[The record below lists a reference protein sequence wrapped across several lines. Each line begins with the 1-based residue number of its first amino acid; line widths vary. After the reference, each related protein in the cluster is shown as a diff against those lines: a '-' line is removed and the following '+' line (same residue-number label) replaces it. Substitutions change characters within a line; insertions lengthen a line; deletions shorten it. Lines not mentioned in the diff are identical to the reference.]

1 MGQRFFL
8 RTLPMVRLSDR
19 DRTSRTDDSAGT
31 ADASVFQGI
40 AGCRPTACPAFEQ
53 IGSIGPRLSE
63 TAWLLKIADLELWMG
78 DPMWEQLKRTDIELA
93 KQKLEAFRS
102 MTLSRH
108 ADELKDL
115 DAQRD
120 DIETLERLAEAV
132 ASRYLNAESSSTQP
146 SRTQPI
152 SLLCRRPGASAL
164 TATALVNCRKLATA
178 SSSDRAV
185 MVATTGIPLA
195 MSAVRAVIKSQLG
208 GETAGTVTPASD
220 GVSAKL
226 VRVQKSR
233 RSRRYL
239 TAAMAF
245 EMPSRSGTPAEC
257 RVVTIPA
264 SSGPPSGLY

>member
-40 AGCRPTACPAFEQ
+40 AGCRPTACPAFER

-108 ADELKDL
+108 AEELKDL

-146 SRTQPI
+146 STPSEEQPT
-152 SLLCRRPGASAL
+152 PTVVTNA
-164 TATALVNCRKLATA
+164 NEPTA
-178 SSSDRAV
+178 SKALQDAPPPGLQVQQHVSPNF
-185 MVATTGIPLA
+185 GIPLRRFV
-195 MSAVRAVIKSQLG
+195 VR
-208 GETAGTVTPASD
+208 
-220 GVSAKL
+220 
-226 VRVQKSR
+226 
-233 RSRRYL
+233 
-239 TAAMAF
+239 
-245 EMPSRSGTPAEC
+245 
-257 RVVTIPA
+257 
-264 SSGPPSGLY
+264 